1 MITHIYFLKPKSLHL
16 LSKQLKF
23 IFLIILVLFFNIN
36 GIKGQSLFQKY
47 FDECKVKG
55 STTIYDYQH
64 KKWLYTDSLD
74 AYTET
79 LPASTFKIPNSL
91 IALETKAV
99 LDENE
104 VLKWD
109 GTEKKFFGGRMDA
122 WNKNTDMKNAYK
134 NSTIWFYV
142 KMAERIGKEKY
153 KKFLKEIHYGN
164 QNITSTGTDFW
175 NYGEF
180 GITPVNQITF
190 LVDLYE
196 NRLPFSEKNM
206 DTVKEMMISKKENG
220 MVFHDKTGWT
230 RKNGKDIGWW
240 VGYTET
246 AGNVYFF
253 ATRLTESVYPENSQ
267 FAKCRKSITESVLS
281 DFINE

>member
-1 MITHIYFLKPKSLHL
+1 M
-16 LSKQLKF
+16 KQLKL
-23 IFLIILVLFFNIN
+23 ILLTIAILFLKIN
-36 GIKGQSLFQKY
+36 RISAQSHFQKY
-47 FDECKVKG
+47 FDDCKVKG

-91 IALETKAV
+91 IALETKAAEN
-99 LDENE
+99 ENE

-109 GTEKKFFGGRMDA
+109 GIEKKFFGSRMDA
-122 WNKNTDMKNAYK
+122 WNKDTDMRDAYK

-153 KKFLKEIHYGN
+153 KKYLKEIHYGN
-164 QNITSTGTDFW
+164 QNITSTGEDFW

-180 GITPVNQITF
+180 GITLVNQIE
-190 LVDLYE
+190 LLIKLYE
-196 NRLPFSEKNM
+196 NKLPFSEKNM
-206 DTVKEMMISKKENG
+206 NIVKEIMISKKENG

-240 VGYTET
+240 VGYIET
-246 AGNVYFF
+246 DDNVYFF
-253 ATRLTESVYPENSQ
+253 ATRLTENVYPENSQ
-267 FAKCRKSITESVLS
+267 FAKCRKSITESVLT
-281 DFINE
+281 DFINKK